1 MKVRVVY
8 VKGNEDSEAQ
18 ANISLKSWLN
28 HDWDAELHEGY
39 TPDTLDR
46 EKFPYP
52 DMEGGRLKSFLESEP
67 HKHPIKTACLFNN
80 LQFAQDVLQYNQP
93 MVFAEHDSIC
103 LSEYRGWWADD
114 FCFLAMDDALNAG
127 HALGKYKWRPP
138 FEMGV
143 TTFPRDYP
151 LQYYRKTIYRGH
163 NMTPGTAAYMLTPA
177 GARKLLR
184 AAEKHG
190 LEQSDFIINERNMK
204 LQYIT
209 PSIVKF
215 NKRNL
220 NLSHQYESSSNS
232 NTG

>member
-1 MKVRVVY
+1 
-8 VKGNEDSEAQ
+8 
-18 ANISLKSWLN
+18 
-28 HDWDAELHEGY
+28 
-39 TPDTLDR
+39 
-46 EKFPYP
+46 
-52 DMEGGRLKSFLESEP
+52 
-67 HKHPIKTACLFNN
+67 
-80 LQFAQDVLQYNQP
+80 
-93 MVFAEHDSIC
+93 
-103 LSEYRGWWADD
+103 
-114 FCFLAMDDALNAG
+114 
-127 HALGKYKWRPP
+127 
-138 FEMGV
+138 
-143 TTFPRDYP
+143 
-151 LQYYRKTIYRGH
+151 
-163 NMTPGTAAYMLTPA
+163 MTPGTAAYMLTPA